1 MAWTYE
7 TVTPTPIE
15 NAIVEKGFSNGVHKI
30 YRVQSASGYVLHDN
44 RLDYIEGN
52 PETMEETL
60 KLGYTG
66 QTVSCR
72 YDYDFTANPFE
83 FYAVPIDD
91 VPENQIFGGG
101 DNDHEIM

>member
-7 TVTPTPIE
+7 EVTPTPIE

-44 RLDYIEGN
+44 RLDYTEIDDV
-52 PETMEETL
+52 TLEETP

-72 YDYDFTANPFE
+72 YDYDFIANPFE
-83 FYAVPIDD
+83 FYAAPIDD
-91 VPENQIFGGG
+91 IPENQIFGVG
-101 DNDHEIM
+101 NSNHETI